1 MAYNETAVLQLIDN
15 QHFYNVNLG
24 PFCIGITAQVYMM
37 GILTLQT
44 WQYFEEYATKDNR
57 RIKALVAILFLASA
71 FQCATDFYMMYDAFV
86 TGYGRIG
93 YWNKYGWTLIF
104 ELPWTLNDLAQA
116 FIAALAQSFFLH
128 RCWTVTRRPSVVVA
142 GIFGIMVNIRL
153 LMRLDPLPDLPT
165 LSYGS
170 FDIYYF
176 GAPGSLGSTTVV
188 EGLILSQ
195 IMHLLKFKTGFKN
208 TSSRTTLSRIVRLT
222 FETAALTSVLALIN
236 FIVFVTSGKKTAA
249 HLIFQFMMGKMYNH
263 SVMVTLLARKKF
275 RDEYDS
281 NSAGHQ
287 GNADSSFPKFNTA
300 VGITVTQTQIRTTD
314 HVEYPMR
321 VLTPTEGNEGE
332 NLEFHIKPD
341 KKVQIV

>member
-104 ELPWTLNDLAQA
+104 ELPWTA

-142 GIFGIMVNIRL
+142 GIFGIMVCFGGGLACSIGL
-153 LMRLDPLPDLPT
+153 IPKP
-165 LSYGS
+165 
-170 FDIYYF
+170 YYTET
-176 GAPGSLGSTTVV
+176 AVVVVQSTTW
-188 EGLILSQ
+188 LIA
-195 IMHLLKFKTGFKN
+195 
-208 TSSRTTLSRIVRLT
+208 
-222 FETAALTSVLALIN
+222 TAALTSVLALIN